1 MRATITH
8 MTDIAL
14 GTTEDIERCVDLW
27 VQALRHRDGEVAAEA
42 VGARMHKLFDGPLL
56 RFALAGEPLAGFAL
70 TAPKSGD
77 ETVAVLERI
86 AVLPASSGKGI
97 GRALLK
103 DAMLASKDAQYDTIE
118 LAVRRGNPAI
128 RLYEQQGFRPVSGPV
143 PHPLGGEPM
152 ITFSVGL

>member
-1 MRATITH
+1 
-8 MTDIAL
+8 MTDITA
-14 GTTEDIERCVDLW
+14 GTTDDIARCVDLW
-27 VQALRHRDGEVAAEA
+27 VEALRYRDGEVDAAA
-42 VGARMHKLFDGPLL
+42 VAARMRKLFDGPLL

-77 ETVAVLERI
+77 ETTAVLERI
-86 AVLPASSGKGI
+86 AVLPASSGKGM

-103 DAMLASKDAQYDTIE
+103 DAIRASKDAGYSTVE
-118 LAVRRGNPAI
+118 LAVRRGNPAV
-128 RLYEQQGFRPVSGPV
+128 RLYELQGFRPVSGPV

>member
-1 MRATITH
+1 
-8 MTDIAL
+8 MTDITA
-14 GTTEDIERCVDLW
+14 GTAEDIARCVDLW
-27 VQALRHRDGEVAAEA
+27 VQALRHRDGEVDADA
-42 VGARMHKLFDGPLL
+42 VAARMRTLFDGPLI

-77 ETVAVLERI
+77 ETTAVLERI
-86 AVLPASSGKGI
+86 AVVPASSGMGI

-103 DAMLASKDAQYDTIE
+103 DAILASKNAGCSTIE

-128 RLYEQQGFRPVSGPV
+128 RLYEQQGFRPVSGPI